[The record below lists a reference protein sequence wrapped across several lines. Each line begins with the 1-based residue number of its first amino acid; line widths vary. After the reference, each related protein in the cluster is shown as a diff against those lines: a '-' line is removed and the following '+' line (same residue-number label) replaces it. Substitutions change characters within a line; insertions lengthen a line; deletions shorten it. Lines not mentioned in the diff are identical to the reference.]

1 MINTF
6 IIDDD
11 YLSILETMNTFNK
24 NKSFKIVGLISQFKN
39 FNNLLKDL
47 IKADVIIVGKNVK
60 QDILMLI
67 VFYLMEDKSDYYLYF
82 KSDNLAKSL
91 DLIENSI
98 YSKKDKR
105 TFIIN
110 QNNFNNEIINIYNQC
125 LI

>member
-47 IKADVIIVGKNVK
+47 IKADVIIVGKNVNCY
-60 QDILMLI
+60 IGNT
-67 VFYLMEDKSDYYLYF
+67 VS
-82 KSDNLAKSL
+82 
-91 DLIENSI
+91 
-98 YSKKDKR
+98 
-105 TFIIN
+105 
-110 QNNFNNEIINIYNQC
+110 
-125 LI
+125 

>member
-11 YLSILETMNTFNK
+11 YLSILETMHTFNK

-67 VFYLMEDKSDYYLYF
+67 VFYLMEDKSDIYLYF

-91 DLIENSI
+91 D
-98 YSKKDKR
+98 SKKDKR

-110 QNNFNNEIINIYNQC
+110 QNNFNNEIINI
-125 LI
+125 

>member
-82 KSDNLAKSL
+82 KSDNLVKSL

-110 QNNFNNEIINIYNQC
+110 QNNFNNEIINI
-125 LI
+125 